1 MEWNY
6 TRWQTEILCGFS
18 VALAQVSEATA
29 FAFVA
34 GVEPYVGLTA
44 GWIVGLIT
52 ALFGGRPAMICGA
65 TGAIAAVQTSMVSED
80 GVETLFYA
88 VMLMGVLQ
96 MIAGVVNAG
105 ELLKMVSH
113 PVMLGFCNGL
123 GGIIGLAQFGAFK
136 ELLTTAQEAQY
147 DSASH
152 GYFGTHNFDVLLNDK
167 PWVGG
172 GQLWWGIAICAQAFL
187 IAFLLPMLTNK
198 IPSSLIALLWV
209 TFFEHVILRIALD
222 DDGTYTVGD
231 KNPVGGDMPL
241 PVWSDSQYTMP
252 TIDGELIGKIF
263 PLAFI
268 MAIIG
273 LLESLMTLQKI
284 DEMTHTRGNT
294 NRECIGQGLA
304 KLVAAAFGGM
314 GGCATIGQSMI
325 NVESGGRTRIS
336 AVAAAL
342 SLLLFIV
349 AANQAIDHI
358 PLAGLAGVMF
368 NIVVSTVEWGSF
380 RLMLLAILPGCLRDK
395 CSCIGVLK
403 VKRSDVFTVVL
414 VTVVTLFSDL
424 AIAVIIGMVF
434 QSIMHAWEM
443 GSRGLSVTRTDSTDD
458 NGKPVKV
465 YIIKGSLF
473 FASVSAFLEFFD
485 LESDPDTIKIY
496 FHCGTLSDYSALV
509 ALNTVANRYGAL
521 EKKVV
526 VCNLQPLDW
535 HTVQKATDFSEALS
549 FEQAT
554 ISSDWK
560 LPPNEVTR
568 GRQQGLNMLA
578 RNKGNNLVARNNPV
592 AKPEPIDQSEW
603 L

>member
-1 MEWNY
+1 M
-6 TRWQTEILCGFS
+6 
-18 VALAQVSEATA
+18 
-29 FAFVA
+29 
-34 GVEPYVGLTA
+34 
-44 GWIVGLIT
+44 
-52 ALFGGRPAMICGA
+52 
-65 TGAIAAVQTSMVSED
+65 VQSTPVHVRRVLSCCVT

-284 DEMTHTRGNT
+284 DEMTHTRVPL
-294 NRECIGQGLA
+294 QS
-304 KLVAAAFGGM
+304 VA
-314 GGCATIGQSMI
+314 
-325 NVESGGRTRIS
+325 
-336 AVAAAL
+336 
-342 SLLLFIV
+342 
-349 AANQAIDHI
+349 
-358 PLAGLAGVMF
+358 
-368 NIVVSTVEWGSF
+368 
-380 RLMLLAILPGCLRDK
+380 
-395 CSCIGVLK
+395 
-403 VKRSDVFTVVL
+403 
-414 VTVVTLFSDL
+414 
-424 AIAVIIGMVF
+424 
-434 QSIMHAWEM
+434 
-443 GSRGLSVTRTDSTDD
+443 STD
-458 NGKPVKV
+458 
-465 YIIKGSLF
+465 
-473 FASVSAFLEFFD
+473 
-485 LESDPDTIKIY
+485 
-496 FHCGTLSDYSALV
+496 ALR
-509 ALNTVANRYGAL
+509 L
-521 EKKVV
+521 
-526 VCNLQPLDW
+526 
-535 HTVQKATDFSEALS
+535 
-549 FEQAT
+549 
-554 ISSDWK
+554 
-560 LPPNEVTR
+560 
-568 GRQQGLNMLA
+568 
-578 RNKGNNLVARNNPV
+578 
-592 AKPEPIDQSEW
+592 
-603 L
+603 